1 MVQTDSKLE
10 ASVLEQTS
18 NPNLRRV
25 VLSALRERELMEKDP
40 DYRIH
45 GTYSEAYQ
53 GEVA

>member
-10 ASVLEQTS
+10 IDILEKIS
-18 NPNLRRV
+18 NPNLKRV

-53 GEVA
+53 GEKA